1 MLPCSPSNDLG
12 RKMKKIAVGIILVLG
27 FTTLQPAKAE
37 VASSIVII
45 DTAVDSTLP
54 QLSAK
59 LVQEVCIVTSG
70 VCPNGQ
76 TFQEG
81 KGAAT
86 LPVTQVYNN
95 GFEHGTIMSLI
106 ANQINPNVNIIFI
119 RIAGINPKTG
129 AMYEFSTTELTKAL
143 DWVILNKSKYNVVSV
158 SSSVGTH
165 VLNTTGAY
173 CPIKATHATLVAD
186 INKLL
191 LLEVPTMFASGN
203 NGDISRVDFPAC
215 IPASIAVSGSDY
227 NVDDKNFIGTWSN
240 GGPDADFYA
249 LGVYN
254 TQVKRAIG
262 TSASTAALSA
272 YWAKNYKGTYKT
284 TYDYM
289 KSITTPIKNTKTT
302 TSVFVD
308 ILK

>member
-1 MLPCSPSNDLG
+1 
-12 RKMKKIAVGIILVLG
+12 MKKIAVGIILVLG
-27 FTTLQPAKAE
+27 FTTLQPAKAD
-37 VASSIVII
+37 VAPSIVII
-45 DTAVDSTLP
+45 DTAIDSTLP
-54 QLSAK
+54 QLSSK
-59 LVQEVCIVTSG
+59 LIQQVCIVTSG

-81 KGAAT
+81 PGAAT
-86 LPVTQVYNN
+86 LPVSQVYKN

-106 ANQINPNVNIIFI
+106 ANQVNSNVNIIFI

-129 AMYEFSTTELTKAL
+129 AMYTFSTTELTRAL
-143 DWVILNKSKYNVVSV
+143 DWVILNKVKYNVVSV
-158 SSSVGTH
+158 SSSIGTH
-165 VLNTTGAY
+165 VLNTGTNY
-173 CPIKATHATLVAD
+173 CPIKATHSTLIGN
-186 INKLL
+186 INKLIS
-191 LLEVPTMFASGN
+191 LEVPTMFASGN
-203 NGDISRVDFPAC
+203 NGDIARVDFPAC
-215 IPASIAVSGSDY
+215 IPAAIAVSGSDY

-272 YWAKNYKGTYKT
+272 YWAKNYKGTYQST
-284 TYDYM
+284 FNYL
-289 KSITTPIKNTKTT
+289 KSITQPIKNTKTT
-302 TSVFVD
+302 TTVFVD

>member
-1 MLPCSPSNDLG
+1 
-12 RKMKKIAVGIILVLG
+12 MKKIAVAVIAVLSLV
-27 FTTLQPAKAE
+27 FLQPVNAE
-37 VASSIVII
+37 PSKSIVII
-45 DTAVDSTLP
+45 DTAIDSSLP
-54 QLSAK
+54 QLSNK
-59 LVQEVCIVTSG
+59 LIQEVCIVTSG
-70 VCPNGQ
+70 VCPNGK

-86 LPVTQVYNN
+86 LPVTQVYSN

-106 ANQINPNVNIIFI
+106 ANQVNPDVNIIFI

-129 AMYEFSTTELTKAL
+129 AMYTFSTTELTQAL
-143 DWVILNKSKYNVVSV
+143 DWVIINKTKYNVVSV
-158 SSSVGTH
+158 SSSIGTH
-165 VLNTTGAY
+165 VLNTTGSY
-173 CPIKATHATLVAD
+173 CPIKATHSTLIGN
-186 INKLL
+186 INKLI

-203 NGDISRVDFPAC
+203 NGDVNRIDFPAC
-215 IPASIAVSGSDY
+215 ITTAVAVSGSDY

-240 GGPDADFYA
+240 SGPETDFYA

-254 TQVKRAIG
+254 TQVKKAVG

-284 TYDYM
+284 TFDYL
-289 KSITTPIKNTKTT
+289 KSITQPIKNTKI
-302 TSVFVD
+302 TSNVFVD

>member
-1 MLPCSPSNDLG
+1 
-12 RKMKKIAVGIILVLG
+12 MKKIAVGIILVFGLI
-27 FTTLQPAKAE
+27 TLQPASAE
-37 VASSIVII
+37 PAKSIVII
-45 DTAVDSTLP
+45 DTAIDSTLP
-54 QLSAK
+54 QLSSK

-86 LPVTQVYNN
+86 LPVNQVYSN

-106 ANQINPNVNIIFI
+106 ANQINPDANIIFI
-119 RIAGINPKTG
+119 RIAGINAKTG
-129 AMYEFSTTELTKAL
+129 AMYGFSTTELTKAL
-143 DWVILNKSKYNVVSV
+143 DWVILNKAKYNVVSV

-165 VLNTTGAY
+165 VLNTTGSY
-173 CPIKATHATLVAD
+173 CPIKTTHATLIAD
-186 INKLL
+186 INKLIT
-191 LLEVPTMFASGN
+191 LEVPTMFASGN

-215 IPASIAVSGSDY
+215 IPTAIAVSGSDY
-227 NVDDKNFIGTWSN
+227 NVDDKNFIATWSN
-240 GGPDADFYA
+240 GGPDADFYT

-254 TQVKRAIG
+254 TQVKKAIG
-262 TSASTAALSA
+262 TSASTAAFSA
-272 YWAKNYKGTYKT
+272 YWAKNYKGTYNA

-289 KSITTPIKNTKTT
+289 KSITTPIKNTKTIT
-302 TSVFVD
+302 TLFVD